1 MKMLS
6 KLTPFEKHML
16 SQPVPSLALPGLEE
30 TDDVA
35 LWERA
40 WILGYGCYVP
50 RGEENLRRLAITAGI
65 LPGSEE
71 EISELEKVGY

>member
-1 MKMLS
+1 MQP
-6 KLTPFEKHML
+6 LTEFERHML
-16 SQPVPSLALPGLEE
+16 AQAVPELGLPEIIT
-30 TDDVA
+30 TDDVG

-40 WILGYGCYVP
+40 WILNYGHFVP

-65 LPGSEE
+65 LPSSEE

>member
-1 MKMLS
+1 MTPT
-6 KLTPFEKHML
+6 LTDFEKFVL
-16 SQPVPSLALPGLEE
+16 AQPVPELGLPEIST
-30 TDDVA
+30 TDDVS

>member
-1 MKMLS
+1 MLA
-6 KLTPFEKHML
+6 
-16 SQPVPSLALPGLEE
+16 QAVPDLELPALPNPS
-30 TDDVA
+30 DVN

-40 WILGYGCYVP
+40 WIIGYGCYVP